1 MAGKFKKLKIKKL
14 QINFTNRWLY
24 TLIVFFSLVVIGVFV
39 YAYGTNDP
47 ATFGHSAGEL
57 EAPSGC
63 SADQFLKWT
72 GSSWTCADVEAG
84 TETDPLWTGAST
96 NVAFINKANA
106 FGAFT
111 QSFDTNVLFVDAT
124 NDRIGIGTTSP
135 AYTLDVTGTG
145 RFTGALTAATI
156 DTGNGAKE
164 VNSIAAYLGNQDL
177 RTTDSPTFG
186 GATINGIFSLG
197 VPTTL
202 EISLNNAITVTRSW
216 HKLGANDDRET
227 DWLETINGGE
237 VGMILVLQ
245 STPREDI
252 TVKHRT
258 GNLYLDSHNDCL
270 LAAPVDKIV
279 LLRTSENSWVE
290 LSRTLGFE

>member
-1 MAGKFKKLKIKKL
+1 MAGKSNKLKIKKL

-39 YAYGTNDP
+39 YAVTPNP
-47 ATFGHSAGEL
+47 GHDITQIEQ
-57 EAPSGC
+57 PSGC
-63 SADQFLKWT
+63 STNQFLKWT
-72 GSSWTCADVEAG
+72 GSSWTCEGVEAG
-84 TETDPLWTGAST
+84 TETDPVWTAAST
-96 NVAFINKANA
+96 NVAFINKANT
-106 FGAFT
+106 FDGAIT
-111 QSFDTNVLFVDAT
+111 AT
-124 NDRIGIGTTSP
+124 T
-135 AYTLDVTGTG
+135 
-145 RFTGALTAATI
+145 LTAATI
-156 DTGNGAKE
+156 NTGNGAKE

>member
-1 MAGKFKKLKIKKL
+1 MAGKSNKLKIKKL

-24 TLIVFFSLVVIGVFV
+24 TLIVFFSLIVIGVFV

-63 SADQFLKWT
+63 GTDQFLKWT
-72 GSSWTCADVEAG
+72 GSSWTCAGVEAG
-84 TETDPLWTGAST
+84 TETDPVWTAAST
-96 NVAFINKANA
+96 NVAFINKANT
-106 FGAFT
+106 FDGAIT
-111 QSFDTNVLFVDAT
+111 AT
-124 NDRIGIGTTSP
+124 T
-135 AYTLDVTGTG
+135 
-145 RFTGALTAATI
+145 LTAATI

-164 VNSIAAYLGNQDL
+164 VNSIAAYLGNQNL

-186 GATINGIFSLG
+186 GATINGVFGLGTNGVFSLG
-197 VPTTL
+197 APTTL
-202 EISLNNAITVTRSW
+202 EINLNNKITVTRSY
-216 HKLGANDDRET
+216 HKLGANDDRST

-252 TVKHRT
+252 TVKHGT

-279 LLRTSENSWVE
+279 LLRTSESSWVE